1 MTFPKCSLRTS
12 QQKKKWVRSGQVT
25 RAGLL
30 TPPQK
35 SLQTR
40 QSLSFSRSYFLSS
53 SLQNSTCSMCRLYIS
68 EFLICDLRLGQ
79 SRDLYIASLW
89 KSIEMRPAPRV
100 NESKPPNSLRIMTN
114 YLICNDPGAIYWQ
127 GHRRGLSEPR
137 SCEVI
142 STIHQCSQYL
152 QYWQC
157 FCLQHLQY
165 LRWDQQA
172 LCRYSSNFCFEK
184 RRYTHSLPA

>member
-1 MTFPKCSLRTS
+1 MLIAHISAKKEKKCR
-12 QQKKKWVRSGQVT
+12 VRSGQVT

-68 EFLICDLRLGQ
+68 EFFICDLRLGQ

-142 STIHQCSQYL
+142 SIIYHTSMLTILTILTMLLLTTLTILTMRPASTLPL
-152 QYWQC
+152 Q
-157 FCLQHLQY
+157 F
-165 LRWDQQA
+165 
-172 LCRYSSNFCFEK
+172 
-184 RRYTHSLPA
+184 